1 MCQFVT
7 LIVIIMNNK
16 LSIVHYLKGFTGMK
30 AYYRLKN
37 KIYKVIALVT
47 ILILTFSMAGCSF
60 SDIDQTL
67 KENKSKADDKYWSE
81 RNVPPVG
88 LDMDIICPG
97 KGENFNVDIRVSK
110 CVYKFLND
118 GDKKQLMKMFATSVT
133 DNYDNLEKDIDELII
148 FYQKL
153 EVTEFEMKS
162 NSMYKVHRVDPPETI
177 YEYTYH
183 SKFDYKGDTYELDI
197 MFVKDSNPNEDL
209 EGVHGIKLRN
219 CDTNETVVVNTVDT
233 DI

>member
-1 MCQFVT
+1 MIIRVT
-7 LIVIIMNNK
+7 LTSNFYVERTMICEKMKVNN
-16 LSIVHYLKGFTGMK
+16 
-30 AYYRLKN
+30 RLKR
-37 KIYKVIALVT
+37 KIYKVISLVT
-47 ILILTFSMAGCSF
+47 MLILSFSMAGCGL
-60 SDIDQTL
+60 SDIDQKL
-67 KENKSKADDKYWSE
+67 KENKTKADDKYWTE
-81 RNVPPVG
+81 RNVPPVDI
-88 LDMDIICPG
+88 DMDIICPG
-97 KGENFNVDIRVSK
+97 KEENFNVDIRVSK

-153 EVTEFEMKS
+153 EVTGFEMKS
-162 NSMYKVHRVDPPETI
+162 NSMYKVNRIDPRETI

-183 SKFDYKGDTYELDI
+183 SKFDCKGDTYQLDI
-197 MFVKDSNPNEDL
+197 MFVKDSNPNEDI

-219 CDTNETVVVNTVDT
+219 CDTNEAVVVNTVDT